1 MKFKLCTV
9 SDFVT
14 VIALLLLLPTSHFI
28 TLSAENEKQCTVS
41 YFVMVLLEDDSNNFH
56 TYRTYEFVKTSNTF
70 FSLIVMLH
78 ESLYPN

>member
-1 MKFKLCTV
+1 MIQVQVCERQHRP
-9 SDFVT
+9 DYNN
-14 VIALLLLLPTSHFI
+14 IPLLKKKKKSR
-28 TLSAENEKQCTVS
+28 AKNEKLCTVS